1 MEDTMSRST
10 VIAVVAASLLVGGAA
25 AADPTER
32 RVLTAQ
38 GGTQQQTEPALREI
52 IGQLRAGNPDES
64 MLEPELQQAI
74 KQQMAGVRSLLAR
87 LGSLKRVEFIG
98 NQNGVD
104 LYRGVFANGATI
116 WAIAMSPA
124 RKIAT
129 LSFRQD
135 AASNNAPD
143 PNGLEVTTAGLSG
156 TLRKPVNVDRPPVVL
171 LIAGSGPTDRNGNQ
185 PGHEPGEL
193 RQIAEGLAE
202 HGIAS
207 LRYDKRAIGRS
218 VIPANFREDDLVIGS
233 FVDDAAAWLAWLE
246 QRADLGPR
254 IVAGHSEGGLIAIL
268 LAKRVPVRAIVLLAT
283 PGRRLGDV
291 TREQLRAAGMPQP
304 LLDEALATLAALERG
319 ESVASVS
326 PPLLPLLRPSVQPF
340 MRSLLAIDPPTELAG
355 LRVPVL
361 VAQGGHDLQVG
372 DADAATLLR
381 VRPDAVVFRS
391 PEMNHVLKL
400 APAERAS
407 QDKAYSDPS
416 VPLAPGLVD
425 AIVAFVRDRQPGIA
439 GGQPSGQSTK

>member
-1 MEDTMSRST
+1 MEDTMPCST
-10 VIAVVAASLLVGGAA
+10 VIAVVAALSLLHGTAG
-25 AADPTER
+25 ADPTER
-32 RVLTAQ
+32 RLVVAQ
-38 GGTQQQTEPALREI
+38 NATQLQTEPALREI
-52 IGQLRAGNPDES
+52 IGQLQAGTPDFS
-64 MLEPELQQAI
+64 ILEPDLGQAI

-87 LGSLKRVEFIG
+87 LGALQRVEFLG

-124 RKIAT
+124 RRIAA
-129 LSFRQD
+129 LSFRPD
-135 AASNNAPD
+135 AASGNAPD
-143 PNGLEVTTAGLSG
+143 PNGLDVSTAGLSG
-156 TLRKPVNVDRPPVVL
+156 TLRKPANVDRPPVVL

-193 RQIAEGLAE
+193 RQIAEALAE

-218 VIPANFREDDLVIGS
+218 AAPANFREDDLAIGS

-268 LAKRVPVRAIVLLAT
+268 LAKRVPVSAIVLLAT

-304 LLDEALATLAALERG
+304 ILDEALATLAALERG
-319 ESVASVS
+319 ESVANVS

-340 MRSLLAIDPPTELAG
+340 MRSLLAIDPPAELAR

-361 VAQGGHDLQVG
+361 VAQGGHDLQVSE
-372 DADAATLLR
+372 ADAAALLR
-381 VRPDAVVFRS
+381 ARPDAVVFRS
-391 PEMNHVLKL
+391 PEMNHVLKI
-400 APAERAS
+400 APAERAA

-416 VPLAPGLVD
+416 IPLAPGLVD
-425 AIVAFVRDRQPGIA
+425 AIAAFVHRPPGTA
-439 GGQPSGQSTK
+439 GGPTPGQNAK

>member
-10 VIAVVAASLLVGGAA
+10 VITVVAALLLAGAA
-25 AADPTER
+25 AAGAAER
-32 RVLTAQ
+32 RVMTAQ
-38 GGTQQQTEPALREI
+38 NGTQQQTEPALREI
-52 IGQLRAGNPDES
+52 IEQLRAGNPDES
-64 MLEPELQQAI
+64 MLEPELGQAI

-87 LGSLKRVEFIG
+87 LGSLQRVEFIG
-98 NQNGVD
+98 NQSGVD
-104 LYRGVFANGATI
+104 LYRGIFANGATI

-129 LSFRQD
+129 LSFRPD

-143 PNGLEVTTAGLSG
+143 PNGLDVATAGLSG
-156 TLRKPVNVDRPPVVL
+156 TLRKPANVDRPPVVL

-193 RQIAEGLAE
+193 RQIAEALAE

-218 VIPANFREDDLVIGS
+218 VVAASFREDDLVIGS

-268 LAKRVPVRAIVLLAT
+268 LAKRVPVSAIVLLAT

-291 TREQLRAAGMPQP
+291 TREQLRAAGMPKP
-304 LLDEALATLAALERG
+304 ILDEALATLAALERG
-319 ESVASVS
+319 ESVANVS
-326 PPLLPLLRPSVQPF
+326 PPLLRPSVQPF
-340 MRSLLAIDPPTELAG
+340 MRSLLAIDPPTELERA
-355 LRVPVL
+355 RIPVL
-361 VAQGGHDLQVG
+361 IAQGGHDLQVG
-372 DADAATLLR
+372 EADAAALLR
-381 VRPDAVVFRS
+381 ARPDAVVFRS

-400 APAERAS
+400 APAERAA